1 MGFWN
6 ILLKYGGKA
15 AKGVGTAAVETGK
28 TAGNAM
34 LHPTRTLRT
43 AGKVVKTAAV
53 TGSVGYVG
61 WEKLT
66 SDKSVAR
73 IVSEAVVG
81 KNATD
86 SLAGTTEGMKALKK
100 KAGEAMDTVSEA
112 VSGLDGKLDGVSNFL
127 KETTSG
133 GLGTMIGNF
142 FSNLG
147 RGNVSGLSIAGL
159 VAAAF
164 LVFGRFGWLGKIAGA
179 LLGMML
185 IGNNSGIIHTAT
197 QENMAR
203 TQTQSATEEEQV
215 RTGGMRR

>member
-1 MGFWN
+1 M
-6 ILLKYGGKA
+6 
-15 AKGVGTAAVETGK
+15 
-28 TAGNAM
+28 
-34 LHPTRTLRT
+34 
-43 AGKVVKTAAV
+43 
-53 TGSVGYVG
+53 
-61 WEKLT
+61 
-66 SDKSVAR
+66 AR

-86 SLAGTTEGMKALKK
+86 SLAGTTEEMKALKK

-133 GLGTMIGNF
+133 GIGTMIGNF

-185 IGNNSGIIHTAT
+185 IGNNSGIIRTAT

>member
-15 AKGVGTAAVETGK
+15 AKGVGTAAAETGK

-43 AGKVVKTAAV
+43 PGSCKTAAV

-86 SLAGTTEGMKALKK
+86 SLAGTTEGESPKK